1 MHHVPWGRM
10 RNISAL
16 RKLYEHLLPL
26 DWGSEDH
33 PKLEKR
39 IEYIIKNVE

>member
-1 MHHVPWGRM
+1 VK
-10 RNISAL
+10 ISL
-16 RKLYEHLLPL
+16 EELE
-26 DWGSEDH
+26 GESIEDH